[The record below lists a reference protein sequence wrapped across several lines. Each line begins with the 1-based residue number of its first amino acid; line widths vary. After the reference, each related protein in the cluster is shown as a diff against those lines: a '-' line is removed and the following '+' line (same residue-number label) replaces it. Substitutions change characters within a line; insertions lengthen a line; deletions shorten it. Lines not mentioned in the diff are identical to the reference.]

1 MKIQIY
7 TCNFGAGHR
16 QGAARISN
24 WLNHDFEIE
33 IVDFLELLLPKG
45 APVIYEQY
53 TNMMRSQGFRYKW
66 YLQGDQHKERMLPFM
81 HPLKKA
87 FFKALDKEPLPDAFV
102 ATYSFVAYLLSEYK
116 RVRKLSI
123 PLITMITD
131 FTPHEVWVNKYS
143 DLYIVPTAFTKK
155 EIEKLGVNEK
165 QILIADRTPYPKKE
179 KHKKLHVLITGGGLG
194 LLPQDSE
201 FYEHIRDHFHAEV
214 RIVCGSNEILH
225 DELEQVLGDDFT
237 VYGYVNDM
245 DRQLEWCDV
254 CIGKAGGQSVLEAM
268 ERGIPFGYFPAF
280 LPQEER
286 NVAFLS
292 SEKLGFLVDPSDVYS
307 SQIPDELALFSMQ
320 KNIDHLLGST
330 PGTIEMTIE
339 RLVENYVES
348 AASIHTW
355 SRRRHFAKPLVQK
368 MSYYS
373 KRAKSS
379 VNL

>member
-1 MKIQIY
+1 MKIQIF

-24 WLNHDFEIE
+24 WLNHNFDIE

-66 YLQGDQHKERMLPFM
+66 YLQGDQHKEKVLPFM
-81 HPLKKA
+81 MPLKKA

-116 RVRKLSI
+116 RVRKLDI

-131 FTPHEVWVNKYS
+131 FTPHEVWVNKGS
-143 DLYIVPTAFTKK
+143 DLYIVPTAYTKT
-155 EIEKLGVNEK
+155 EIEKLGVDSH
-165 QILIADRTPYPKKE
+165 QILIAERTPYPKKE
-179 KHKKLHVLITGGGLG
+179 KHKKLHILITGGGLG

-201 FYEHIRDHFHAEV
+201 FYEHIRDHFYGEV
-214 RIVCGSNEILH
+214 RIVCGSNKILY
-225 DELEQVLGDDFT
+225 DELSQVLGRDFT
-237 VYGYVNDM
+237 LYGYVTDM
-245 DRQLEWCDV
+245 NHQLEWADI

-286 NVAFLS
+286 NVNFLS
-292 SEKLGFLVDPSDVYS
+292 SEHLGFLVNPTDVYA
-307 SQIPDELALFSMQ
+307 SQIPDELTLFAMQ
-320 KNIDHLLGST
+320 KNIDRLLGPK
-330 PGTIEMTIE
+330 PGTVETIIE
-339 RLVENYVES
+339 RLVSDYVDTHP
-348 AASIHTW
+348 SINTW
-355 SRRRHFAKPLVQK
+355 SRRRRFAKPLVQK
-368 MSYYS
+368 VSHYS
-373 KRAKSS
+373 KHPRFGAH
-379 VNL
+379 L